1 LPWPWLVAT
10 ALVAYALLLAEAAG
24 LRGAIPLDR
33 WHLGAA
39 ALELLTVLI
48 FTTRDILFLQWCDLT
63 HMKRPLVKGFL
74 YLCLY
79 YVSVSI
85 IGGVISIGS
94 DARGSLLFQL
104 FTPFGIFSPEVAAL
118 GARPGLYIGM
128 GLQLLIILGIL
139 KAIVDRLRAPAT
151 VTAASAA

>member
-1 LPWPWLVAT
+1 VA
-10 ALVAYALLLAEAAG
+10 VAGGNCLG
-24 LRGAIPLDR
+24 RLRFTPRRGGGTTRGDSAR
-33 WHLGAA
+33 SRQLGTA

-48 FTTRDILFLQWCDLT
+48 FATRDILFLQWCDLT

-94 DARGSLLFQL
+94 DARASLLFQL
-104 FTPFGIFSPEVAAL
+104 FTPFGVFHLEGAAL
-118 GARPGLYIGM
+118 SARPGLYIGM

-139 KAIVDRLRAPAT
+139 KAIVDRLRAPAA